1 MSANKTKS
9 ISESP
14 LVNVGINDKNRQML
28 ADLEY
33 VLMKERD
40 VRDCCYISNADIF
53 NYAVSIAHKVKCRGK
68 K

>member
-1 MSANKTKS
+1 
-9 ISESP
+9 
-14 LVNVGINDKNRQML
+14 VNVGINDKNRQML